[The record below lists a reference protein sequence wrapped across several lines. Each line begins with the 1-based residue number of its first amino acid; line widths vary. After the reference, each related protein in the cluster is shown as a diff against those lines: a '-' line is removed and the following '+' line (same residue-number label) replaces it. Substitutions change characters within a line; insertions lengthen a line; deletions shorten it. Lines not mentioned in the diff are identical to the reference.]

1 MANVLKVEKLKFVGI
16 DDWNR
21 AVFKHIVTNE
31 FFCFV
36 DQLYNE
42 GEEQT
47 AINDLMNQNYQL
59 YCKLYGFD
67 SEPDC
72 PVEYDVY

>member
-1 MANVLKVEKLKFVGI
+1 MANVLKAEKLNFVGI
-16 DDWNR
+16 DEWNR
-21 AVFKHIVTNE
+21 AVFKHIDTGE

-36 DQLYNE
+36 DQLYRE
-42 GEEQT
+42 GQEQI
-47 AINDLMNQNYQL
+47 AIDDLMNQNYQL

-72 PVEYDVY
+72 EVEYDV